1 MQMQMRSCI
10 HQENHSATARK
21 SVSGMRAASTPR
33 SVSAAY
39 RSARQGGEVRW
50 RNTWEHVKV
59 APTDPSKASGTS
71 LRVAVPIAFTME
83 LNLLS
88 NRFAVA
94 RNPFLPVLMQRPE
107 VVADTLPVDVLEV
120 LPRRA
125 ERAIQRRA
133 RSLDVARRPCDPAY
147 LIFKVGVQVLILKSA
162 YLILRGIGNGAEE
175 SKCVDNLHTRTH
187 IYAQRNIGT
196 GARVVYS

>member
-1 MQMQMRSCI
+1 M
-10 HQENHSATARK
+10 
-21 SVSGMRAASTPR
+21 
-33 SVSAAY
+33 
-39 RSARQGGEVRW
+39 
-50 RNTWEHVKV
+50 
-59 APTDPSKASGTS
+59 
-71 LRVAVPIAFTME
+71 RVAVPIAFTME

-94 RNPFLPVLMQRPE
+94 RNPFLPVLVQRPE